1 MVSVERVTGSEGK
14 PDILVKLDR
23 NMMET
28 HGKQAIQDFLMKLQV
43 RRTSYLMWATYNGLL
58 MTCTI

>member
-58 MTCTI
+58 MTWTI